1 MLCPCGAP
9 AAGGHER
16 ELGLLATEMRAGIA
30 ASAGSIATHGT
41 PALLSSSARDC
52 CVLKAMRN
60 FARTRRELAMAG
72 ALASLPSW
80 YAGLRAWHRQHRRM
94 GRRVCDCVSYVRGEL
109 AHYVTV
115 RSQTFATRH
124 PSRQSMG
131 AAPVH
136 GSRPMYGRVRRKPC
150 VEASS
155 ESSATPATAWRRE
168 VRRPVGRGVSERLR
182 TPLSAETSAFT
193 LGT

>member
-41 PALLSSSARDC
+41 PALLSSSAHDC

-72 ALASLPSW
+72 TLASLPSW

-94 GRRVCDCVSYVRGEL
+94 GRRVCDCVIHVCGEL
-109 AHYVTV
+109 TT
-115 RSQTFATRH
+115 S
-124 PSRQSMG
+124 PSGHKPSRRQSMG

-168 VRRPVGRGVSERLR
+168 VRRPVGRRRVGASENA
-182 TPLSAETSAFT
+182 AER
-193 LGT
+193 